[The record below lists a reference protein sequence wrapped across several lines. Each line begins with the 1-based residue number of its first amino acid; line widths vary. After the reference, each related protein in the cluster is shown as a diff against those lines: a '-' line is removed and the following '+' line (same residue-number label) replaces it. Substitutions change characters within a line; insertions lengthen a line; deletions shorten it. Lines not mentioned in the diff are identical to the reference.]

1 MGIYNPEVVTWYIQ
15 LLSQVQMFLVFF
27 PLRRACGSQISSNLQ
42 PSELLICHFQSSTG
56 ASPILEV
63 TLQVHIDKK
72 IKIKKRE
79 KNKIKSPASLL
90 S

>member
-1 MGIYNPEVVTWYIQ
+1 MVYSTFI
-15 LLSQVQMFLVFF
+15 SVQMFLVFF

-63 TLQVHIDKK
+63 TL
-72 IKIKKRE
+72 
-79 KNKIKSPASLL
+79 
-90 S
+90 